1 MREVNIFYMTQQQP
15 KISVFVLMGGYTS
28 EFDISIKSGTVVCQ
42 ALDPTRYNI
51 YPCMVTKDHWFYRDT
66 DGLEHT
72 LDRGSLS
79 IQINDETI
87 RPDVIFNTIHGSPG
101 EDGYIAALCTLLNV
115 PQTSADYYAAALTF
129 NKRDCLAV
137 LKAHGILCAESIY
150 CDKGNQPEF
159 KFIHDRL
166 GLPFFVKPNR
176 AGSSYGISMVCS
188 EDEYI
193 PALERAFAEDHQI
206 LMERAIS
213 GTEVSVGAYSHLE
226 EPIIL
231 TPTEIV
237 PENSF
242 FDLSAK
248 YEGKAQEITPARI
261 SENTTETIQ
270 KLVRKIYAILEIR
283 GACRADFIIENG
295 TPYFIELNS
304 TPGLSEHSLIPQQ
317 AKYSGLSLTE
327 FFDRLIQEAI
337 NHHKNTTL

>member
-1 MREVNIFYMTQQQP
+1 MTQEQP

-28 EFDISIKSGTVVCQ
+28 EFEISIKSGEVVCRE
-42 ALDPTRYNI
+42 LDSTRYNV
-51 YPCMVTKDHWFYRDT
+51 YPCIVTKDHWFYRDT
-66 DGLEHT
+66 DGLKHT
-72 LDRGSLS
+72 IDRGSLS
-79 IQINDETI
+79 INLNNEII

-101 EDGYIAALCTLLNV
+101 EDGYIAALCALLNV

-137 LKAHGILCAESIY
+137 LKAHGVLCAESIY
-150 CDKGNQPEF
+150 CDKDSPPVF
-159 KFIHDRL
+159 KLAQDQL

-188 EDEYI
+188 EDEYH
-193 PALERAFAEDHQI
+193 PALKRAFAEDHQI
-206 LMERAIS
+206 LIERAIS
-213 GTEVSVGAYSHLE
+213 GTEVSVGAYCHLG

-237 PENSF
+237 PENAF

-261 SENTTETIQ
+261 SENITKKIQ
-270 KLVRKIYAILEIR
+270 NLVRKIYTILEIR

-295 TPYFIELNS
+295 SPYFIELNS

-327 FFDRLIQEAI
+327 FFDRLIQQAM
-337 NHHKNTTL
+337 NHHKNTT